1 MWIRI
6 NCGRHW
12 IKKCNVVQS
21 QVFGPRCDLD
31 CRTGETCTVPYDEVI
46 EVGDTVAFKRDTGNA
61 WQSWGKSIKIDSDE
75 AMASVI
81 NMIQTELAL
90 EELCG

>member
-31 CRTGETCTVPYDEVI
+31 CTTGVACTVTYNEVI
-46 EVGDTVAFKRDTGNA
+46 EIGDTVAFKHNTEYG
-61 WQSWGKSIKIDSDE
+61 WQSWGKSIKINSDE
-75 AMASVI
+75 DMASVI

-90 EELCG
+90 EVL

>member
-21 QVFGPRCDLD
+21 QVFGPMCELD
-31 CRTGETCTVPYDEVI
+31 CTTGETCKVPYNEVI
-46 EVGDTVAFKRDTGNA
+46 EIGDTVAFKYDTEYG
-61 WQSWGKSIKIDSDE
+61 WQSWGKPIKINSE
-75 AMASVI
+75 AAMASVV
-81 NMIQTELAL
+81 NMIQTGLAL
-90 EELCG
+90 EEL

>member
-12 IKKCNVVQS
+12 IKKCSVVQS

-31 CRTGETCTVPYDEVI
+31 CTTGETCEVPYNEVI
-46 EVGDTVAFKRDTGNA
+46 EIGDTVTFKYDTEYG
-61 WQSWGKSIKIDSDE
+61 WQSWGKPIKVDSE
-75 AMASVI
+75 AVMASVV
-81 NMIQTELAL
+81 NMIQTGLAL
-90 EELCG
+90 EEL

>member
-12 IKKCNVVQS
+12 IKKCKVVQS
-21 QVFGPRCDLD
+21 QVFGSQIELECRNGED
-31 CRTGETCTVPYDEVI
+31 CIVPYDEVI
-46 EVGDTVAFKRDTGNA
+46 EIGDTVAFKRDTGNP